1 MKTFIKKSALRYDSD
16 DQRWEALCR
25 NDAQADGFFFY
36 AVTTTGIYCRPSCT
50 SRQPSR
56 KNVAFYASCAAA
68 EQAGFRACKRCQP
81 DGETL
86 TETHV
91 RKIAQACRLLE
102 ETEATP
108 SLEVLARAVGMSK
121 FHFHR
126 VFVEMMGMTP
136 KAYSQAGRAEK
147 IRRQLAQGGSMT
159 QAIYEAGYAS
169 SRQFYQEATRILG
182 MRPKTYRDGGKDET
196 ICFAVG
202 ECSLGAVL
210 VASSLQGI
218 CALSIGDEPEALVQA
233 LEQRFRQAA
242 IIGGD
247 HHYEQL
253 VARVIGL
260 LEVAGTGW
268 NLPLDIRGTV
278 FQKRVWQVLQTI
290 PSGTTLSYGELAA
303 RIGSPGAVRAVA
315 SACAANPLA
324 VAIPCH
330 RVVRRDG
337 SLSGYRW
344 GVERKRRLLEMERC

>member
-1 MKTFIKKSALRYDSD
+1 
-16 DQRWEALCR
+16 
-25 NDAQADGFFFY
+25 
-36 AVTTTGIYCRPSCT
+36 
-50 SRQPSR
+50 
-56 KNVAFYASCAAA
+56 
-68 EQAGFRACKRCQP
+68 
-81 DGETL
+81 
-86 TETHV
+86 
-91 RKIAQACRLLE
+91 
-102 ETEATP
+102 
-108 SLEVLARAVGMSK
+108 
-121 FHFHR
+121 
-126 VFVEMMGMTP
+126 
-136 KAYSQAGRAEK
+136 
-147 IRRQLAQGGSMT
+147 MT